1 MTCVHRTKRV
11 YPHSNFPFNSLSD
24 PSESEIDKWKRKHEE
39 QRQEYE
45 QSEFVVGPLASPR
58 PDYSLTIHSLRLLLL
73 LIRTTVPKIVRC
85 REELFLLSALL
96 CVVSV
101 NTLCVLCASCEIQH
115 SHCIKLMLVD
125 YGLILCVNS
134 IYNVNLEHIYI

>member
-1 MTCVHRTKRV
+1 MF
-11 YPHSNFPFNSLSD
+11 PHSNFSFNSRPD

-45 QSEFVVGPLASPR
+45 QSEFVVGSLASPR

-73 LIRTTVPKIVRC
+73 LIRSTVPKVVRC

-125 YGLILCVNS
+125 YGLIMCELNLYCQLRT
-134 IYNVNLEHIYI
+134 YNIIHIYIHTYM